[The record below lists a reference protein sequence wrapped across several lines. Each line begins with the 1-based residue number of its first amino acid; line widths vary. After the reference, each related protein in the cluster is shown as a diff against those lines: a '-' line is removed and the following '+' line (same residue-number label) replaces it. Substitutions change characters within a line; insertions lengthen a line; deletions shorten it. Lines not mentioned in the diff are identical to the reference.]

1 MMNLTITD
9 RFDAID
15 GTGPGGVL
23 GSCAA
28 PA

>member
-1 MMNLTITD
+1 MKTMTIND

-15 GTGPGGVL
+15 GTGPGDAF

-28 PA
+28 LA

>member
-1 MMNLTITD
+1 MMNMTITD

-15 GTGPGGVL
+15 GTGPGDVL